1 MDQLNPSRA
10 HCALHRDRDELAT
23 GRCKPLDRRPID
35 VWRLVVP
42 RRVRRRGRRFAAVVV
57 ALMYAGGQLLE
68 AFAERRAGREMT
80 ALLSRVPRTVMR
92 YRDGALEEV
101 DIDSIV
107 AGDRM
112 LIRRGDVAPVDGIV
126 AAGSAILDQAHLTGE
141 ALPARTGIGGPV
153 MSGLTNVGN
162 AFDLTAAHR
171 AREITYAGI
180 VRLVEAAQRS
190 KAPMSRLADQF
201 AAAFLGLTIAIAGA
215 AWLWSRGS
223 HSADRG
229 AGRCY
234 TLPAHPCRAPGQS
247 CRDCHAG
254 HDPGCSSREAGP
266 WR

>member
-1 MDQLNPSRA
+1 
-10 HCALHRDRDELAT
+10 
-23 GRCKPLDRRPID
+23 
-35 VWRLVVP
+35 
-42 RRVRRRGRRFAAVVV
+42 
-57 ALMYAGGQLLE
+57 MYAGGQLLE
-68 AFAERRAGREMT
+68 AFAERRAGREMA

-112 LIRRGDVAPVDGIV
+112 LIRRGDVAPIDGIV

-215 AWLWSRGS
+215 A
-223 HSADRG
+223 
-229 AGRCY
+229 
-234 TLPAHPCRAPGQS
+234 
-247 CRDCHAG
+247 
-254 HDPGCSSREAGP
+254 
-266 WR
+266 